1 MQKIIKQYIEN
12 ITNPLFYY
20 IDKDGNSVFRNF
32 CMFKNSGNC
41 YNKIIQLKDAGKI
54 IEYRIDLDKKFT
66 LYNIIIAFFLYFLFL
81 HTICNFSGL
90 LLYEIIFII
99 LFFSARMLAGKKFEN
114 ILTKTFGEYSIC
126 EFRPNVTPE
135 KKKSFK
141 RNYLYKISTIIIV
154 IFGFWGLSAGMQ
166 SLIKHYANQQN
177 PNYKK
182 AIAISNIYTLLYP
195 KTSIIYEVKTFK
207 NYIDGEFDQAVKNYT
222 TALDMKGKNITDKDY
237 IRFANLL
244 YLVKKSDGSQSAI
257 DIYNEYTTKKKTST
271 EQQTKLLWI
280 KSMFSIA
287 NGLTEFIDIDY
298 DNLLESATNEYRK
311 FYILN
316 DKAYM
321 LYLKKDYK
329 EAIKIYNTIIP
340 YCATKQ
346 NLKKEQARLYIERG
360 YAKKHVG
367 DNIGANSDFIASKVN
382 LYDVQKYEPKLMVP
396 EFMLYKI

>member
-41 YNKIIQLKDAGKI
+41 YNRIIQLKDAGKI
-54 IEYRIDLDKKFT
+54 IEYRIYLDKKLA
-66 LYNIIIAFFLYFLFL
+66 LYNIIIAFFLYFLFI
-81 HTICNFSGL
+81 HTMCNSSGL

-99 LFFSARMLAGKKFEN
+99 LFFSARVFAGKKFEN
-114 ILTKTFGEYSIC
+114 ILIKTFGQYSIC
-126 EFRPNVTPE
+126 EFRPNISPE
-135 KKKSFK
+135 KKKSFT
-141 RNYLYKISTIIIV
+141 RNYLYKISTIIFV
-154 IFGFWGLSAGMQ
+154 IFVFFGLSALMQ
-166 SLIKHYANQQN
+166 SSIRHYANQQN
-177 PNYKK
+177 PNYKT

-207 NYIDGEFDQAVKNYT
+207 NYFDGKFDQAVKNYT
-222 TALDMKGKNITDKDY
+222 TALELKGKNITDKDY

-287 NGLTEFIDIDY
+287 NGLSEFIGIDY
-298 DNLLESATNEYRK
+298 DNLLESTTNEDHK

-329 EAIKIYNTIIP
+329 EAIKIYNIIIP
-340 YCATKQ
+340 YCAAKQ

-360 YAKKHVG
+360 FAKKHIG

-382 LYDVQKYEPKLMVP
+382 LYDVPKYEPKLIVP

>member
-1 MQKIIKQYIEN
+1 MREIIKLYLEN

-54 IEYRIDLDKKFT
+54 IEYRIHLDKKLA
-66 LYNIIIAFFLYFLFL
+66 LYNIIIAFFLYFLFI

-99 LFFSARMLAGKKFEN
+99 LFFSARMFAGKKFEN
-114 ILTKTFGEYSIC
+114 ILIKTFGEYSLC
-126 EFRPNVTPE
+126 EFHPNISPE

-141 RNYLYKISTIIIV
+141 KIYLYKISTIIFV
-154 IFGFWGLSAGMQ
+154 IFAFFGLSVLMQ
-166 SLIKHYANQQN
+166 SSIRHYANKQN

-207 NYIDGEFDQAVKNYT
+207 NYFDGEFDQAVKNYT
-222 TALDMKGKNITDKDY
+222 TALDLKGKNITDKDY
-237 IRFANLL
+237 LRFANLL

-271 EQQTKLLWI
+271 EQQIKLLWI

-287 NGLTEFIDIDY
+287 NELTEFIGTDY
-298 DNLLESATNEYRK
+298 DNLLESATNEDRK

-340 YCATKQ
+340 YCATKPS
-346 NLKKEQARLYIERG
+346 LKKEQARLYIERG
-360 YAKKHVG
+360 YAKKHIG
-367 DNIGANSDFIASKVN
+367 DNIGANSDFLASKVN
-382 LYDVQKYEPKLMVP
+382 LYDVQKYEPKLMAP
-396 EFMLYKI
+396 EFMRYKI